1 MDDIIEIKLN
11 AGDMFE
17 YKNELFRYLGNIK
30 DPKDLPKCKC
40 CYSIDGTLYV
50 RTIEKP
56 LDLEIKPDDD
66 FLLIEV
72 KKALKDFTPSQ
83 FRNLFDTEYEY
94 RNMRRVIE
102 KSNLITISRFENI
115 MGKLGFDK
123 SKILDIIATK
133 YYKHTYKCA
142 FRYVNYLTE
151 EAISKWKK
159 VKE

>member
-83 FRNLFDTEYEY
+83 FRNLFDTEYGY

-102 KSNLITISRFENI
+102 KGNSISALRFKII
-115 MGKLGFDK
+115 MEKLGVDK
-123 SKILDIIATK
+123 SKILDILNTK
-133 YYKHTYKCA
+133 FSK
-142 FRYVNYLTE
+142 YVFERTE
-151 EAISKWKK
+151 EVLSKWRKA
-159 VKE
+159 KE